1 MASNKDILN
10 AQQFNRRRLVTAFSA
25 GAPGGREVEPKGIFA
40 PLIAGSIIALVM
52 LLVPLVISRF
62 DPTLPDG
69 WQNNTLVVV
78 EGQGSRYITIDG
90 RLRPVYN
97 MASARLL
104 VEPGSFRQITVG
116 ADELEGIERGSRVGL
131 DDAPEELPAPDSL
144 DSRHWSACTSESG
157 ATSAYIAT
165 TPEGMSPLGHALIS
179 VDGIKY
185 LIADGVS
192 HEIPQES
199 ENAVLLALGIDTE
212 SAIAA
217 DAAWLN
223 LFSQGARI
231 EPFSV
236 PDVGVPVLA
245 LSSSMRNPV
254 SGDLLEVSD
263 ASGRK
268 RHYLVQSDGSVAR
281 LGEIALAMY
290 QLGNPGVDTQQV
302 DAADLSAATTGASP
316 APSDWPSALG
326 AGALDDESVCGV
338 MRVDGGEVVPS
349 IGAVSRIAEGG
360 VTVRGGSGALVK
372 ATSGGTEG
380 EVFLV
385 TDAGRAWAL
394 GGDVDD
400 TLQRLGY
407 TSENIS
413 EVPSPWLAL
422 VPTGPELSQEAVW
435 KDVADR

>member
-62 DPTLPDG
+62 DPTLPDD

-268 RHYLVQSDGSVAR
+268 RRYLVQSDGSVAR

-316 APSDWPSALG
+316 APSDWPSELG

-349 IGAVSRIAEGG
+349 IGAVSKIAEGG

>member
-10 AQQFNRRRLVTAFSA
+10 AQQFNRRRLVTAFSS
-25 GAPGGREVEPKGIFA
+25 GAPGGREVEPKGTFA
-40 PLIAGSIIALVM
+40 PLIAGSVIALVM
-52 LLVPLVISRF
+52 LLIPLVVSRF

-78 EGQGSRYITIDG
+78 EGQGSRYITING

-97 MASARLL
+97 LASARLL

-116 ADELEGIERGSRVGL
+116 ADELDGIERGSRVGL
-131 DDAPEELPAPDSL
+131 DDAPEELPAPSAL
-144 DSRHWSACTSESG
+144 DSHHWSACTSLAG

-165 TPEGMSPLGHALIS
+165 TPEGMTQLGHALVS
-179 VDGIKY
+179 VDGVKY
-185 LIADGVS
+185 VIADGVS
-192 HEIPQES
+192 HEIPYEAES
-199 ENAVLLALGIDTE
+199 AVLLALGIDTE

-223 LFSQGARI
+223 LFSQGSRI
-231 EPFSV
+231 EPFSL
-236 PDVGVPVLA
+236 PDAGAPVST
-245 LSSSMRNPV
+245 LSSSMRDPV
-254 SGDLLEVSD
+254 AGDLLEVGD
-263 ASGRK
+263 ASGGK
-268 RHYLVQSDGSVAR
+268 RYYIVQSDGSVAR
-281 LGEIALAMY
+281 LGEVALAMY

-302 DAADLSAATTGASP
+302 DAADLSAATTGVSP
-316 APSDWPSALG
+316 QPSDWPSDLG
-326 AGALDDESVCGV
+326 VGALDDQSVCGV
-338 MRVDGGEVVPS
+338 MEVDQGEVVPT
-349 IGAVSRIAEGG
+349 IGAVNQIAEGG

-407 TSENIS
+407 ASENIS